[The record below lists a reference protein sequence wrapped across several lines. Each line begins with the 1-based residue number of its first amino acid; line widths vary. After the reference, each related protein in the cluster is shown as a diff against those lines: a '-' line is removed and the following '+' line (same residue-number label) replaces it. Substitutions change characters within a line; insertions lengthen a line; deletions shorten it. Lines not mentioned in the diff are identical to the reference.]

1 MSGRFGNRWRYRS
14 RVRYARGRYS
24 GRRVGAARRA
34 RGNQRAANQQ
44 NDISNVTINLMK
56 KIKTGVIGYGVLDTT
71 DAEHPVVK
79 NVYEIGTCALNI
91 FELLRQSEF
100 YQSYSNMYD
109 QFRINRI
116 QVKVTPVTWQT
127 YNQFNIPNAV
137 VNNDQNQPVPGVPGG
152 QAAYPSNYSHP
163 DNAGEN
169 TSGTKFIV
177 PQALT
182 IVTAWD
188 RTGLDDTQLSTGL
201 ATAELPKIGDATQ
214 QYLAENYRFTTIGDK
229 ITTYSSAKS
238 TQLVAGANFNCVR
251 YLYPSSQQEKSL
263 YFSTSEL
270 VQQIGKTDA
279 SDKWYTMPVSG
290 TWDSKNI
297 TNLHSDPNCPF
308 KPTFLIGVLKVDDII
323 PNTANANA
331 ALVPED
337 SKGQIYP
344 VTFNLEFDIGVT
356 FRGLRKTQV
365 V

>member
-1 MSGRFGNRWRYRS
+1 MSGRFRRS
-14 RVRYARGRYS
+14 YWNFNSRRRFARGRYS
-24 GRRVGAARRA
+24 GRRVGTARRA

-44 NDISNVTINLMK
+44 NDISNVTINMMK
-56 KIKTGVIGYGVLDTT
+56 KVKAGVLGFQ
-71 DAEHPVVK
+71 
-79 NVYEIGTCALNI
+79 NNNIVYEVGTCALNI
-91 FELLRQSEF
+91 FELLKKSDF

-127 YNQFNIPNAV
+127 YNQFN
-137 VNNDQNQPVPGVPGG
+137 VPSGISSSLG
-152 QAAYPSNYSHP
+152 QTMDENPKDFTDVSNTGNPQYPSVDADGSVATYGGVYADEKEPS
-163 DNAGEN
+163 
-169 TSGTKFIV
+169 TKFIV

-182 IVTAWD
+182 VVTAWD
-188 RTGLDDTQLSTGL
+188 RTGLDSTQIFESTI
-201 ATAELPKIGDATQ
+201 ADVS
-214 QYLAENYRFTTIGDK
+214 YLMTNIGDK

-270 VQQIGKTDA
+270 VDQILKPDNNQ
-279 SDKWYTMPVSG
+279 KWYCHKKAADYKS
-290 TWDSKNI
+290 SYI

-308 KPTFLIGVLKVDDII
+308 KPTFLIGVLKVEDLKLTEQDAQHIN
-323 PNTANANA
+323 PEA
-331 ALVPED
+331 AL
-337 SKGQIYP
+337 GQIAP

>member
-1 MSGRFGNRWRYRS
+1 MSGRFGNRWRYRN

-56 KIKTGVIGYGVLDTT
+56 KIKTGVIGYGIKDGNTM
-71 DAEHPVVK
+71 K
-79 NVYEIGTCALNI
+79 KIYEIGTCALNI

-116 QVKVTPVTWQT
+116 QVKVTPVTWRT
-127 YNQFNIPNAV
+127 YNQFNLPDVISTAAA
-137 VNNDQNQPVPGVPGG
+137 QANQATYGNT
-152 QAAYPSNYSHP
+152 SNTGEPKFPTDYSGP
-163 DNAGEN
+163 DSGGEN
-169 TSGTKFIV
+169 TANSKFIV

-182 IVTAWD
+182 VVTAWD
-188 RTGLDDTQLSTGL
+188 RTGLDDTQLSTGVPD
-201 ATAELPKIGDATQ
+201 AELPLVEN
-214 QYLAENYRFTTIGDK
+214 LALDKSVYKFTTIGDK
-229 ITTYSSAKS
+229 ITTYSSARS
-238 TQLVAGANFNCVR
+238 AQLVAGANFNCVR
-251 YLYPSSQQEKSL
+251 YLYPSSQQEKAL

-270 VQQIGKTDA
+270 VEQTKKHEPL
-279 SDKWYTMPVSG
+279 DKWFTIPISG
-290 TWDSKNI
+290 NWDSKNI

-308 KPTFLIGVLKVDDII
+308 KPTFLIGVLKVDDIT
-323 PNTANANA
+323 PLATSADTARD
-331 ALVPED
+331 PES

-356 FRGLRKTQV
+356 FRGLRKVQV

>member
-56 KIKTGVIGYGVLDTT
+56 KIKTGVIGYGVIQGTGNN
-71 DAEHPVVK
+71 AVVK
-79 NVYEIGTCALNI
+79 NLYEMGTCALNI

-109 QFRINRI
+109 QFRVNRI

-127 YNQFNIPNAV
+127 YNQFNVPTAQSGPGTNNGEAQYPN
-137 VNNDQNQPVPGVPGG
+137 
-152 QAAYPSNYSHP
+152 NYSHP
-163 DNAGEN
+163 DNGGEN
-169 TSGTKFIV
+169 TSNTKFIV

-201 ATAELPKIGDATQ
+201 TTAQQPKIAGVEQAAFEAA
-214 QYLAENYRFTTIGDK
+214 YKFTTIGDK

-270 VQQIGKTDA
+270 VQQVGKPA
-279 SDKWYTMPVSG
+279 AADKWYTIPVSG

-308 KPTFLIGVLKVDDII
+308 KPTFLIGVLKVDDL
-323 PNTANANA
+323 TLDTTSADT
-331 ALVPED
+331 ALVPES

>member
-56 KIKTGVIGYGVLDTT
+56 KIKTGVVGYGIKEGNTM
-71 DAEHPVVK
+71 K
-79 NVYEIGTCALNI
+79 KVYEIGTCALNI

-109 QFRINRI
+109 QFRVNRI
-116 QVKVTPVTWQT
+116 QVKVTPVTWKT
-127 YNQFNIPNAV
+127 YNQFNLPDVISTAAAQS
-137 VNNDQNQPVPGVPGG
+137 NNTVYGNTSNTGEAKFPT
-152 QAAYPSNYSHP
+152 NYSAP
-163 DNAGEN
+163 DSDGLNKAD
-169 TSGTKFIV
+169 TPFIV

-188 RTGLDDTQLSTGL
+188 RTGLDDTQLSTGIDDE
-201 ATAELPKIGDATQ
+201 ELPLI
-214 QYLAENYRFTTIGDK
+214 ENIALDKDVYQFTTIGDK

-251 YLYPSSQQEKSL
+251 YLYPSSQQEKAL

-270 VQQIGKTDA
+270 VEQTKKQT
-279 SDKWYTMPVSG
+279 SLDKWYTIPI
-290 TWDSKNI
+290 TDNNDPKFI

-308 KPTFLIGVLKVDDII
+308 KPTFLIGVLKVDD
-323 PNTANANA
+323 
-331 ALVPED
+331 LVPVGTSGD
-337 SKGQIYP
+337 TARNPDTTKGQIYP

>member
-1 MSGRFGNRWRYRS
+1 MSGRFGNRWRYRN

-34 RGNQRAANQQ
+34 RGNARAANQQ

-56 KIKTGVIGYGVLDTT
+56 KVKAGVISFKDDNGEKYD
-71 DAEHPVVK
+71 
-79 NVYEIGTCALNI
+79 IGTVALNI
-91 FELLRQSEF
+91 FELLKKSDF

-109 QFRINRI
+109 QFRINRV
-116 QVKVTPVTWQT
+116 QVKLTPITWKT
-127 YNQFNIPNAV
+127 YNQFNVPDGISTAAVIGNIGTEQNPVAGVYGNVTSSGEPVYPNGYGPESDSAF
-137 VNNDQNQPVPGVPGG
+137 GSK
-152 QAAYPSNYSHP
+152 Y
-163 DNAGEN
+163 
-169 TSGTKFIV
+169 IV

-188 RTGLDDTQLSTGL
+188 RTGLDDTQLKEIHVNTGTVQ
-201 ATAELPKIGDATQ
+201 APVDTVFETI
-214 QYLAENYRFTTIGDK
+214 TIGDR
-229 ITTYSSAKS
+229 ITSYSSAKS

-270 VQQIGKTDA
+270 VDQFKDT
-279 SDKWYTMPVSG
+279 SKRWYGYEKVDDYGS
-290 TWDSKNI
+290 SKI
-297 TNLHSDPNCPF
+297 TNIHSDPNCPF
-308 KPTFLIGVLKVDDII
+308 KPTFLVGVLKVDETQA
-323 PNTANANA
+323 PNPTAPATNSI
-331 ALVPED
+331 PED
-337 SKGQIYP
+337 SIGQIFP